1 MESNPICSK
10 IRDYKNG
17 NTSALEEL
25 YMQMLPLIKKYAAKS
40 YFMEYEDAFQEYSI
54 TLIEAVQKIKTYE
67 NDGQSLSYLST
78 CVRNKFNTLYKTYC
92 VSKQQIESYIESYF
106 ENPKSKSIS
115 DPSDAQLFSIDLKSF
130 IEQINSK
137 TKQKIAIL
145 AYCENR
151 DDSEISKILQI
162 SRQYVNRVR
171 REINQ
176 KLLEQYFY

>member
-17 NTSALEEL
+17 NTFALEDL

-67 NDGQSLSYLST
+67 NDRQSLSYLST

-92 VSKQQIESYIESYF
+92 VSKQQIESYF
-106 ENPKSKSIS
+106 ENSEIKSVP
-115 DPSDAQLFSIDLKSF
+115 DPSDAQLFLIDLKSF
-130 IEQINSK
+130 IEQIDSK

-145 AYCENR
+145 AYWENR
-151 DDSEISKILQI
+151 DDSEISKILKI
-162 SRQYVNRVR
+162 SRQYVNRIR
-171 REINQ
+171 REISQ
-176 KLLEQYFY
+176 KLSEQYYY